1 MLSYAG
7 MYSFRVDTYDHEI
20 IEVKI
25 PELVMSDKMTISAK
39 VSEPEYMDMFAYVE
53 YDGKTYSYQMEADEN
68 GVFNADISPI
78 PACSKLNAYVGVYDE
93 YGNIT
98 HSDKTCV
105 FAVYEEDGKIVLR
118 IIASNKKTVR

>member
-39 VSEPEYMDMFAYVE
+39 VSELEYMDMF
-53 YDGKTYSYQMEADEN
+53 
-68 GVFNADISPI
+68 
-78 PACSKLNAYVGVYDE
+78 AYVGVYDE
-93 YGNIT
+93 YGNFT

-105 FAVYEEDGKIVLR
+105 FAVYEEDGKIASR
-118 IIASNKKTVR
+118 ICNINEDGADVVISNFTKDT